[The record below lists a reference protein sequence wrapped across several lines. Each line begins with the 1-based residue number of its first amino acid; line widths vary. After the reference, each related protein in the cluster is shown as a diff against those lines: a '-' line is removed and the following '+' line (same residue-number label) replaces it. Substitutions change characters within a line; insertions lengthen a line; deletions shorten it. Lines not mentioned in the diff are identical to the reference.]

1 MQKSQ
6 ILADAQIRIKL
17 KKLKVT
23 YYDKKTDFK
32 ENIGFFKRLFNSS
45 KQGLFISVIF
55 IGTLVGLDIGA
66 TEIVNALCHSTN
78 NTLNSVADYLL
89 KINNFIGIKYLDY
102 FKDVIVIVAGV
113 LGVILGL
120 FFTTF
125 LNIITS
131 KYSNINSTIISEI
144 LEQKIINRYFKLLA
158 ILVSSSITFQFLL
171 VVGYNPTFI
180 SAFLFSIIVIIALLA
195 FIFFGRYSLIYF
207 NAGNLVFDLIS
218 SSNQILNRVYKNKKY
233 FYYKNN
239 GKRTLTSVI
248 RNINKIRIIVE
259 ESTKPQLSNT
269 ALDSISDELLKFS
282 LRINSFKHTFPS
294 NKEWHPKTQKY
305 KRWDEA
311 SSSEYEMYGRIGAS
325 LYPETVDDFLYIEK
339 QIIDTQFFIFKNLP
353 SDDKVKIAYNQL
365 KYLQVISIQ
374 CEEELFDTFFNQLES
389 FVKENLKSKED
400 NNAIETNLQLIS
412 LYANLIIQYLVGFNY
427 NLERIINEPQL
438 RKLSKAIHFQKDTDT
453 VMQFPYA
460 IRVWL
465 DNYQSKLR
473 SEILNEKKVITP
485 LFYTEF
491 ELSYQLQLLL
501 KNYFEGLS
509 KNIHKR
515 ILSFSAYLKS
525 NDYPLEALEFLSES
539 MDSFKK
545 VKFFSGILK
554 NKIEKD
560 INALNHKK
568 EAKYTF
574 NEREDIVIENEKLQ
588 KSVISQIWE
597 VGYSSYSVDNKGL
610 PDLFGNFYQL
620 ISQDILE
627 KTFSDNALE
636 LIKYLPQF
644 YTYNVLYIDSL
655 RLKIDNKRIEYT
667 SSKLFPLVVDLFE
680 ISAITIIIFKLTG
693 NKKLEDCFFDYWN
706 KAFKTDEEDLKFW
719 SMIMPI
725 YRYFNQ
731 PIFGLST
738 PSYVREH
745 ERKNRLE
752 DYLKNSKFVNLVE
765 ETSARGFY
773 LPEKC
778 YKTDCEDIYIK
789 EVVRNLR
796 SDGLGF
802 GYEELADI
810 FIEYFLRTR
819 ISLKGLEIKET
830 NYGSELRRNVE
841 RDSE

>member
-1 MQKSQ
+1 
-6 ILADAQIRIKL
+6 
-17 KKLKVT
+17 
-23 YYDKKTDFK
+23 
-32 ENIGFFKRLFNSS
+32 
-45 KQGLFISVIF
+45 
-55 IGTLVGLDIGA
+55 
-66 TEIVNALCHSTN
+66 
-78 NTLNSVADYLL
+78 
-89 KINNFIGIKYLDY
+89 
-102 FKDVIVIVAGV
+102 
-113 LGVILGL
+113 
-120 FFTTF
+120 
-125 LNIITS
+125 
-131 KYSNINSTIISEI
+131 
-144 LEQKIINRYFKLLA
+144 
-158 ILVSSSITFQFLL
+158 
-171 VVGYNPTFI
+171 
-180 SAFLFSIIVIIALLA
+180 
-195 FIFFGRYSLIYF
+195 
-207 NAGNLVFDLIS
+207 
-218 SSNQILNRVYKNKKY
+218 
-233 FYYKNN
+233 
-239 GKRTLTSVI
+239 
-248 RNINKIRIIVE
+248 
-259 ESTKPQLSNT
+259 
-269 ALDSISDELLKFS
+269 
-282 LRINSFKHTFPS
+282 
-294 NKEWHPKTQKY
+294 
-305 KRWDEA
+305 
-311 SSSEYEMYGRIGAS
+311 MYGRIGAS

-353 SDDKVKIAYNQL
+353 SDNKVKIAYNQL

-545 VKFFSGILK
+545 IEFFSGILK

-568 EAKYTF
+568 EAIYTF

-588 KSVISQIWE
+588 KNAINQIWE
-597 VGYSSYSVDNKGL
+597 VGYSSYSVDNKEL

-627 KTFSDNALE
+627 KTFTANAFE

-655 RLKIDNKRIEYT
+655 RLKIDNKRFEYT

-680 ISAITIIIFKLTG
+680 ISAITIIIFKLTD
-693 NKKLEDCFFDYWN
+693 NKELEDCFFDYWN

-731 PIFGLST
+731 PI
-738 PSYVREH
+738 
-745 ERKNRLE
+745 
-752 DYLKNSKFVNLVE
+752 
-765 ETSARGFY
+765 
-773 LPEKC
+773 
-778 YKTDCEDIYIK
+778 
-789 EVVRNLR
+789 
-796 SDGLGF
+796 
-802 GYEELADI
+802 
-810 FIEYFLRTR
+810 
-819 ISLKGLEIKET
+819 
-830 NYGSELRRNVE
+830 
-841 RDSE
+841 

>member
-6 ILADAQIRIKL
+6 ILADAQIRTKL
-17 KKLKVT
+17 KRLKVT
-23 YYDKKTDFK
+23 YYDKKTEFK
-32 ENIGFFKRLFNSS
+32 ENIGFLKRLFNSS
-45 KQGLFISVIF
+45 KQGLLISVIF

-66 TEIVNALCHSTN
+66 REIVNTLCFSTN
-78 NTLNSVADYLL
+78 NTFNSIADYLL
-89 KINNFIGIKYLDY
+89 RINDIIGVKYLDY

-131 KYSNINSTIISEI
+131 KYSNINSTIISEL

-158 ILVSSSITFQFLL
+158 ILVSSSIIFQFLL
-171 VVGYNPTFI
+171 VVGYKPTFI
-180 SAFLFSIIVIIALLA
+180 SAFLFSIIVIITLLA

-207 NAGNLVFDLIS
+207 NAGNLVFDLIN
-218 SSNQILNRVYKNKKY
+218 SSNQILNRVYNNKKY
-233 FYYKNN
+233 FYSKNN
-239 GKRTLTSVI
+239 GKRTLTRVI

-282 LRINSFKHTFPS
+282 IRFNSFKHTFPS

-311 SSSEYEMYGRIGAS
+311 SSSEYEVYGRIGAS
-325 LYPETVDDFLYIEK
+325 LYPETVDDFLYIER

-353 SDDKVKIAYNQL
+353 SDDKVKISYNQV
-365 KYLQVISIQ
+365 KYLKIISFQ
-374 CEEELFDTFFNQLES
+374 CEEELFDAFFNQLES
-389 FVKENLKSKED
+389 FVKGNLKSKED
-400 NNAIETNLQLIS
+400 SKSVETNLQLIS
-412 LYANLIIQYLVGFNY
+412 LYANLIIQYMVGFNY
-427 NLERIINEPQL
+427 NLERIISESQL
-438 RKLSKAIHFQKDTDT
+438 RKLSKAIHFHKDTDT
-453 VMQFPYA
+453 IMQFPYA

-465 DNYQSKLR
+465 DNYQSKLQN
-473 SEILNEKKVITP
+473 EILNEKKVITP
-485 LFYTEF
+485 LFYTDF
-491 ELSYQLQLLL
+491 ELSYQFQLLF

-515 ILSFSAYLKS
+515 ILNFSTYLESK
-525 NDYPLEALEFLSES
+525 DYPLEALEFLSES
-539 MDSFKK
+539 LDSFKK
-545 VKFFSGILK
+545 IEFFSGILK

-568 EAKYTF
+568 EEKYTF
-574 NEREDIVIENEKLQ
+574 TEREGIVIENQKLQ
-588 KSVISQIWE
+588 KSAINKIWE
-597 VGYSSYSVDNKGL
+597 VGYSSYSFDIKGL

-620 ISQDILE
+620 ICQDILE
-627 KTFSDNALE
+627 KTFTDNAFE

-655 RLKIDNKRIEYT
+655 RLKIDNKRFEYT

-680 ISAITIIIFKLTG
+680 ISAITIIIFKITN
-693 NKKLEDCFFDYWN
+693 NKALEDCFIEYWN
-706 KAFKTDEEDLKFW
+706 KAFKTDNEELKFW
-719 SMIMPI
+719 TMIMPI
-725 YRYFNQ
+725 YRHFNQ
-731 PIFGLST
+731 PILGMST
-738 PSYVREH
+738 PSYVREE

-752 DYLKNSKFVNLVE
+752 DYLKNSDFVNLVK
-765 ETSARGFY
+765 ETDTRGFQI
-773 LPEKC
+773 PEKY
-778 YKTDCEDIYIK
+778 YKTDCEDIFIK
-789 EVVRNLR
+789 EVVSNLR
-796 SDGLGF
+796 SDGFGF
-802 GYEELADI
+802 VYEELADI
-810 FIEYFLRTR
+810 FIEYYLRTR

-830 NYGSELRRNVE
+830 NYGSELRRNME